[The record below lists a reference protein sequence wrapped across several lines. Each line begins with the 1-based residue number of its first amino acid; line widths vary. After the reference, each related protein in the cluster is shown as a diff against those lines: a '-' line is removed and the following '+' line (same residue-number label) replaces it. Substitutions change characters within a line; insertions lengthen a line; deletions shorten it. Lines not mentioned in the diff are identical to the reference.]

1 MKKAF
6 VGVGIVAILL
16 TGCAGEVSLSDADST
31 RVAQYAADLM
41 LKYDVNYK
49 ERLLTAEEEKA
60 EEEKLRL
67 AAEKE
72 QKLKELLAME
82 ENADNAEKDKTDKT
96 DKGNEDKTQETGTG
110 ENTETTVR
118 YDINDVLKYDGFQ
131 FSRGEYQLVSEYGN
145 DTGEAN
151 MSVDVQA
158 PAGKKLLVT
167 KYSITNVSDTTLECD
182 LFSKDISASV
192 QINGDIKGNSMV
204 TMLLDDL
211 GTYKGNIEA
220 GATKEA
226 VLIFE
231 VPESVAQ
238 VQQLDLTLQV
248 GEQSYLLQ

>member
-6 VGVGIVAILL
+6 VGVGMVALLL
-16 TGCAGEVSLSDADST
+16 TGCAGEVSISDADSV

-41 LKYDVNYK
+41 LKYDVNFK
-49 ERLLTAEEEKA
+49 ERLLTAEEEKV

-72 QKLKELLAME
+72 QKLQELLARE
-82 ENADNAEKDKTDKT
+82 ENANNAEKDKTDKT
-96 DKGNEDKTQETGTG
+96 DKKDEDNPQGTG
-110 ENTETTVR
+110 ESAETITR
-118 YDINDVLKYDGFQ
+118 YDINDVLKYDGFK
-131 FSRGEYQLVSEYGN
+131 FARGDYQLVNEYGN
-145 DTGEAN
+145 DTEDTG

-167 KYSITNVSDTTLECD
+167 KYTITNVSNTALECD

-192 QINGDIKGNSMV
+192 QINGDMKGTSMV

-211 GTYKGNIEA
+211 GTYKAQIEA
-220 GATKEA
+220 GASKEA

-231 VPESVAQ
+231 VPDSVTQ

-248 GEQSYLLQ
+248 GEQSFLLQ